1 MWLYIHIGYSQLLK
15 HRCLKLGEK
24 SSCREAPRGI
34 GRLGNP
40 RGTHGSQR
48 GAIYVRSRWCEA
60 EKGSVGVFFGFVT
73 KLGYPKFYWCI
84 IMFPIMIL
92 EVYPIPFGVQF
103 LRYNLFLSD
112 TAHMF
117 FHLVWVCK
125 DIKNDIQ
132 FHPQSQDADL
142 PYWSISSHWS
152 CIYAFCLM
160 STPTETVQ
168 WLCKHIHSLKHCKT
182 NSSQRIS

>member
-1 MWLYIHIGYSQLLK
+1 MYIYICVAIHTHWGFSTSQASMLSTW
-15 HRCLKLGEK
+15 GEVQMPRSAKRNWTPWQSTRDPWK
-24 SSCREAPRGI
+24 SA
-34 GRLGNP
+34 
-40 RGTHGSQR
+40 
-48 GAIYVRSRWCEA
+48 RSNLRKEPLMRSGKRICWCF
-60 EKGSVGVFFGFVT
+60 FFGFVT

-125 DIKNDIQ
+125 DIK
-132 FHPQSQDADL
+132 
-142 PYWSISSHWS
+142 
-152 CIYAFCLM
+152 
-160 STPTETVQ
+160 
-168 WLCKHIHSLKHCKT
+168 K
-182 NSSQRIS
+182 

>member
-1 MWLYIHIGYSQLLK
+1 MYIYIYMWLYIHIGYSQLLK

-125 DIKNDIQ
+125 DIKKW
-132 FHPQSQDADL
+132 HPIPSAIPRRGPAIL
-142 PYWSISSHWS
+142 INIEPLELYLRVLFNE
-152 CIYAFCLM
+152 YANRNRSM
-160 STPTETVQ
+160 VM
-168 WLCKHIHSLKHCKT
+168 
-182 NSSQRIS
+182 